1 VGVDGIGD
9 QVGAECKD
17 LFLNA
22 VFVFF
27 GKFRMC
33 GVLTCFVV
41 SFLSLPFADDL
52 DRFT

>member
-17 LFLNA
+17 LFFLNA

-41 SFLSLPFADDL
+41 SFLSSFCG
-52 DRFT
+52 